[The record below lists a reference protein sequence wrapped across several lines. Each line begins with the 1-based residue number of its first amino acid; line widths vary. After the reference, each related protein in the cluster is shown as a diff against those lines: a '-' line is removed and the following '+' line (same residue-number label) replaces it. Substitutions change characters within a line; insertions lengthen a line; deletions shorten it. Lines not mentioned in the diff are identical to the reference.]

1 MQLEDPTPKFYG
13 LLAEFD
19 SATAIV
25 NAARKAR
32 DAGYVK
38 VDAYTPFPIHELDD
52 ALRLPR
58 TKLPWIVLAGGLTGM
73 LAGFGLRYWAS
84 AIAYPMNV
92 GGRPYASWPAFVVP
106 AYETTILFASITAVV
121 AMILFKQQ
129 ITERYTNDIW
139 PVIFPAA
146 ALLALIAAWQFVRRR
161 DMFRAFI
168 SSSAM
173 IALLIISAA
182 IGIYPNL
189 LISTTDP
196 AYNLTVTNA
205 SSADN
210 TLVVTLI
217 VAIIGLPF
225 VLLYTTGVYY
235 IFRGKVTVDP
245 DGY

>member
-25 NAARKAR
+25 NAAREAR

-58 TKLPWIVLAGGLTGM
+58 TKLPWIVLAGGLSGM
-73 LAGFGLRYWAS
+73 LAGFGLQYWAS

-121 AMILFKQQ
+121 AMILLNGLPQP
-129 ITERYTNDIW
+129 Y
-139 PVIFPAA
+139 PPIFNAPT
-146 ALLALIAAWQFVRRR
+146 F
-161 DMFRAFI
+161 
-168 SSSAM
+168 S
-173 IALLIISAA
+173 
-182 IGIYPNL
+182 
-189 LISTTDP
+189 
-196 AYNLTVTNA
+196 NA
-205 SSADN
+205 SADRFFLCVEAADPKFDMGA
-210 TLVVTLI
+210 TRKFLQGLKPVEVSDVV
-217 VAIIGLPF
+217 
-225 VLLYTTGVYY
+225 
-235 IFRGKVTVDP
+235 D
-245 DGY
+245 